1 MPKKKNEARAK
12 ANQLNLVSAF
22 QLSVYSSLCGGG
34 KKNPL
39 LDSNKT
45 RPESKSKI
53 MN

>member
-34 KKNPL
+34 KKIHSWTL
-39 LDSNKT
+39 IKQGQ
-45 RPESKSKI
+45 RAKAKS
-53 MN
+53 